1 MNIIHQPGE
10 QLLKLGVFLGGGAD
24 DGDIIKR
31 EKKAAIQKWEKHSL
45 KEITNHHFF
54 KQLKGVC

>member
-31 EKKAAIQKWEKHSL
+31 EKKAAIQK
-45 KEITNHHFF
+45 
-54 KQLKGVC
+54 